1 MDRKKEIRAKFLK
14 MRQALPKEEVREKSL
29 RIMRRIE
36 ETETFKNADN
46 LLAYIDFRG
55 AEFEVQFTQM
65 YDLSLN
71 EGMLLC
77 TLLNTPKLTSS
88 KIAEALGL
96 SASNTSKVIRSVEEK
111 KLITR
116 LIGKEDKRQMRFF
129 LTTEGK
135 NRISDIKNATFELPG
150 LLQQVVSLV

>member
-1 MDRKKEIRAKFLK
+1 METLCKIRDIYRA
-14 MRQALPKEEVREKSL
+14 
-29 RIMRRIE
+29 I
-36 ETETFKNADN
+36 
-46 LLAYIDFRG
+46 

-88 KIAEALGL
+88 EIAEALGL

-129 LTTEGK
+129 LRQKARTGF
-135 NRISDIKNATFELPG
+135 RISRM
-150 LLQQVVSLV
+150 LLLNCRGCCSRWSASYSFV

>member
-1 MDRKKEIRAKFLK
+1 METLCKIRDIYRA
-14 MRQALPKEEVREKSL
+14 
-29 RIMRRIE
+29 I
-36 ETETFKNADN
+36 
-46 LLAYIDFRG
+46 

-77 TLLNTPKLTSS
+77 TLFNTPKLTSS
-88 KIAEALGL
+88 EIAEALGL
-96 SASNTSKVIRSVEEK
+96 SASNTSKVIRSVEGK

-116 LIGKEDKRQMRFF
+116 LIGKEDKRQMRFS

-135 NRISDIKNATFELPG
+135 NRISDIKNATFELSE